1 MSSLLAV
8 AIVLLSA
15 AVHATLQLGLGA
27 LLLLYHASLG
37 KHIRPKTKNLVGSF
51 ISGMGMFILLLLATA
66 AFIIGAAAEDGLP
79 LPCLIG
85 LIAILVVLAIVIW
98 FFYYRRGRS
107 TELWLPKVVARY
119 ITTRAKVTESNTEA
133 FSLGLI
139 ASFGELPFTLIL
151 VVIAANSILD
161 VPREVQ
167 PLLAVLYTM
176 LAILPLVIMRASIR
190 RGKTVVDIQR
200 WRVKNKT
207 FLRVISGV
215 LFLTLGLFLLAFKV
229 MGVA

>member
-37 KHIRPKTKNLVGSF
+37 KHVRAKTKNLVGSF
-51 ISGMGMFILLLLATA
+51 ISGMGMFILLGLAA
-66 AFIIGAAAEDGLP
+66 ATFMIGALADDGLP
-79 LPCLIG
+79 LPCLVG
-85 LIAILVVLAIVIW
+85 LVVILIMLAIVIW

-119 ITTRAKVTESNTEA
+119 INNRAKVTESNTEA
-133 FSLGLI
+133 FSLGLL
-139 ASFGELPFTLIL
+139 ASFGELPFTLVL
-151 VVIAANSILD
+151 TVIAANSILD

-167 PLLAVLYTM
+167 PLLAVVYTM
-176 LAILPLVIMRASIR
+176 LAILPLVIMRISIR
-190 RGKTVVDIQR
+190 RGNTVVDIQR
-200 WRVKNKT
+200 WRVKNKV
-207 FLRVISGV
+207 FLRIISGV
-215 LFLTLGLFLLAFKV
+215 LFLTLGLFLLAFQV
-229 MGVA
+229 MGVV